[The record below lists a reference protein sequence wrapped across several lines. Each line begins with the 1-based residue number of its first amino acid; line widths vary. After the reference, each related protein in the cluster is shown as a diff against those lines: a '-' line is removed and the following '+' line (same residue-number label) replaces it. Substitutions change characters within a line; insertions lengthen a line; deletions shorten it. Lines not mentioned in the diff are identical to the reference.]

1 MIKWAVCWSWCVKK
15 GLQSLAFAFEE
26 DYLTHSG
33 GLFLIQRFCNKLALR
48 RRLQRQWRA
57 APTWSEFDPLDL
69 TLLLLF
75 LLIAGV
81 QRINKSDKLQY
92 DGFFRALLGLD
103 QWPNETTLRR
113 FLQRLSPDAIRQI
126 ARLHDQLRHDLF
138 DRPKPRTSLTFH
150 LDSVVL
156 TLYGKQ
162 QGARL
167 GYNPKAKGRP
177 SYHPILCFEDHGQE
191 FWHGSLRP
199 GDAGSN
205 TGARHF
211 VRRCLEKVPSSI
223 AKSRVRFLADAGFFS
238 GALIA
243 DLEQAGCGFT
253 IVCRSYEAY
262 HRLAQKAGFKDLK
275 MGWGYAQFRHRP
287 QKWNQEHRFIAI
299 RRPLP
304 VDPEQ
309 AQQLT
314 LFKDAKYSYSIL
326 VSNLGLSPWRTWVD
340 YARRAKIEKSFRELR
355 NELALN
361 KIPSQLWTANVAF
374 LQFLLLAYNL
384 VHWFKRLCLP
394 PDELGTTVET
404 LRHQLFSLPAHMICR
419 AGKNV
424 LLLPRHYH
432 HKEEFLTANARVKKL
447 RIKIGSVR

>member
-1 MIKWAVCWSWCVKK
+1 MAICWPREVKK

-48 RRLQRQWRA
+48 RKLQQRWRA
-57 APTWSEFDPLDL
+57 ARATPAWSDFDPLDL
-69 TLLLLF
+69 ALLLLF
-75 LLIAGV
+75 MLIAGV

-103 QWPNETTLRR
+103 DWPNESTLRR
-113 FLQRLSPDAIRQI
+113 FLQRLSPDSIRQV
-126 ARLHDQLRHDLF
+126 ARLHDQLRHELF
-138 DRPKPRTSLTFH
+138 GLPAPRTSLTFH
-150 LDSVVL
+150 LDSIVL

-191 FWHGSLRP
+191 FWHASLRP
-199 GDAGSN
+199 GDAGTN

-223 AKSRVRFLADAGFFS
+223 AMSRVRFLADAGFFS

-262 HRLAQKAGFKDLK
+262 HRLAQKAGFRDLK
-275 MGWGYAQFRHRP
+275 MGWGYAEFRHRP
-287 QKWNQEHRFIAI
+287 QKWDKEYRFIAI

-340 YARRAKIEKSFRELR
+340 YASRAKIEKSFRELR

-374 LQFLLLAYNL
+374 LQLLLLAYNL

-419 AGKNV
+419 GGKNV

-432 HKEEFLTANARVKKL
+432 HKDEFLEANARVKKL
-447 RIKIGSVR
+447 KIKSSSAR